1 MALGLSE
8 EKAVLPAPWKC
19 GIWRESL
26 DRTGESGKV
35 AAQFS
40 SGGLTAFGQSDL
52 RQSRLANVAVA
63 ALRDAL
69 LNAIAGQSRSSCL
82 PDGRNAAGPSNL
94 AAASA
99 PLS

>member
-26 DRTGESGKV
+26 DRTGESGKA

-40 SGGLTAFGQSDL
+40 SGGLTAFG
-52 RQSRLANVAVA
+52 
-63 ALRDAL
+63 
-69 LNAIAGQSRSSCL
+69 
-82 PDGRNAAGPSNL
+82 
-94 AAASA
+94 
-99 PLS
+99 